1 MSVPLCPYPVWVLF
15 LKLKLKLRVAQP
27 TSWGPTEPTRYR
39 SLAEGLCCRELAEAA
54 PGEPT
59 RGNRHISMIHVRDPR
74 YSQAGE
80 GARPTYERN
89 EGPIRAPCLPDID
102 IDRGICCARTSP
114 SDCLSGEGPGYH
126 TLPPAMA
133 GPGLLAPLVPKSS

>member
-89 EGPIRAPCLPDID
+89 EGPILEVSISWGAESYFYPHSAGLQDEPRRGDEDRRWRRASLFKV
-102 IDRGICCARTSP
+102 
-114 SDCLSGEGPGYH
+114 LS
-126 TLPPAMA
+126 
-133 GPGLLAPLVPKSS
+133 KD